1 MTDPEFDSLV
11 DQAIAEVP
19 AELMDLVEN
28 CVLLLEDEAPADDPG
43 LLGYYDGI
51 PLTERDS
58 QYSAVLPDRIHIFR
72 RPILRICETPEDV
85 VREVRITVVHEI
97 AHFFGI
103 DDERLHDL
111 GWA

>member
-1 MTDPEFDSLV
+1 MTAQEFEALV
-11 DQAIAEVP
+11 DRALTEVP

-28 CVLLLEDEAPADDPG
+28 CVLLVEDEAPADDPD

-72 RPILRICETPEDV
+72 NPILRICETPEDV
-85 VREVRITVVHEI
+85 IREVRITVVHEI

-103 DDERLHDL
+103 DDDRLHDL